1 MIKSEVFLY
10 SLRMVAVL
18 NMLGAIASYGFCEGH
33 LSLNKVIEA
42 SLIGHPYMVE
52 AGAAIDEK
60 KGKKLG
66 ATGEFDAKLKSE
78 SKAYG
83 AGYYDGRYVD
93 VSVSKPLIA
102 NGGEIYTGYRTA
114 DGEFPIYDGDLVTG
128 NAGEAELGVKMP
140 LLRNRTIDERR
151 GEIVKADL
159 DIESASNKLISTRL
173 KVIQGATAAYWEA
186 VAMQRQ
192 VGVMQALVKV
202 ARERG
207 DQLGG
212 QVKAGDKPRFDL
224 VDNQRAILKR
234 ENELV
239 KIRNLFQKALI
250 KLSLYY
256 RSADGEP
263 LMPEESEVPHKL
275 PEPSPEE
282 FQHFDESLLLG
293 EALKNRPELQ
303 MVRLKGEQVAV
314 DVSVAE
320 NQFLPQLDL
329 NLAAAQDFGN
339 ISKTIDQGELK
350 VGLKVEVPLEYRKL
364 RGKLAAA
371 KAQGAQ
377 VNAQRSWI
385 ENLIANDIRQSVA
398 TLRASVERIQ
408 LARAEL
414 SAARELELGEQTRFQ
429 LGDSN
434 LIFVNLREQIAAEAA
449 IQEIQSLL
457 EYQQEGANLRALL
470 ARDPYPRKS
479 QQ

>member
-1 MIKSEVFLY
+1 MIKSEVLPY
-10 SLRMVAVL
+10 SIRGLSILWVFG
-18 NMLGAIASYGFCEGH
+18 LGASSGLCDGH

-42 SLIGHPYMVE
+42 SLTGHPYMFE
-52 AGAAIDEK
+52 AGAAVDEK

-93 VSVSKPLIA
+93 VTVSKPLMA
-102 NGGEIYTGYRTA
+102 NGGEVYTGYRTA
-114 DGEFPIYDGDLVTG
+114 DGGFPVYDGDLVTG
-128 NAGEAELGVKMP
+128 NAGEAQVGVKMP
-140 LLRNRTIDERR
+140 LLRNRAIDERR
-151 GEIVKADL
+151 GEIAKADL
-159 DIESASNKLISTRL
+159 DIESATNKLVSTRL

-186 VAMQRQ
+186 VAMRRQ
-192 VGVMQALVKV
+192 VRVISDLVEV
-202 ARERG
+202 AQERG
-207 DQLGG
+207 VQLGS
-212 QVKAGDKPRFDL
+212 QVTAGDKPRFDL
-224 VDNQRAILKR
+224 VDNQRAVLKR

-239 KIRNLFQKALI
+239 KIKNLFQKALI

-256 RSADGEP
+256 RSKAGEP
-263 LMPEESEVPHKL
+263 QMPDESEVPHEL

-282 FQHFDESLLLG
+282 FQNFNESQLLT

-339 ISKTIDQGELK
+339 FDKTIDQGELK

-364 RGKLAAA
+364 RGKLATA

-377 VNAQRSWI
+377 VVAQRSWI
-385 ENLIANDIRQSVA
+385 ENVIANEIQQSII
-398 TLRASVERIQ
+398 TLRAAVERVR

-414 SAARELELGEQTRFQ
+414 AAARELESGEHTRFQ

-449 IQEIQSLL
+449 LQEIQSLL

-470 ARDPYPRKS
+470 ARDPYRRK
-479 QQ
+479 

>member
-1 MIKSEVFLY
+1 MTQMIKPDEILRY
-10 SLRMVAVL
+10 CGRSLSVL
-18 NMLGAIASYGFCEGH
+18 IILGVVSSPGYGRDP
-33 LSLNKVIEA
+33 LSLEKVIQA
-42 SLIGHPYMVE
+42 SLKGHPYMVE

-66 ATGEFDAKLKSE
+66 ATGEFDAKLKGE

-93 VSVSKPLIA
+93 VSISKPLMA
-102 NGGEIYTGYRTA
+102 NGGELYTGYRSA

-128 NAGEAELGVKMP
+128 NAGEAQVGVKMP

-151 GEIVKADL
+151 GEIAKADF

-192 VGVMQALVKV
+192 IVVIRDLVEV
-202 ARERG
+202 ARERNV
-207 DQLGG
+207 QLGS
-212 QVKAGDKPRFDL
+212 QVDAGDKPRFDL
-224 VDNQRAILKR
+224 VDNQRAVLKR

-239 KIRNLFQKALI
+239 KIRNLFQKALM

-256 RSADGEP
+256 RSVDGVP
-263 LMPEESEVPHKL
+263 LMPDESEVPREM
-275 PEPSPEE
+275 PEPNLEE
-282 FQHFDESLLLG
+282 FQNFDQSLLLR
-293 EALKNRPELQ
+293 EALTNRPELQ
-303 MVRLKGEQVAV
+303 IVKLQGEQVAV

-339 ISKTIDQGELK
+339 ASKTIDQGELK

-377 VNAQRSWI
+377 VEAQRTWI
-385 ENLIANDIRQSVA
+385 ENVIANDIGQSVV
-398 TLRASVERIQ
+398 TLQAAVERVR

-414 SAARELELGEQTRFQ
+414 GAARELEAGEHTRFK

-434 LIFVNLREQIAAEAA
+434 LIFVNLREQVAAEAA
-449 IQEIQSLL
+449 LQEIQSLL
-457 EYQQEGANLRALL
+457 EYQQEGARLRALL
-470 ARDPYPRKS
+470 ARDPY
-479 QQ
+479 